1 MNTDHIV
8 QNSITQ
14 CMECKHCGESKAITM
29 PAPIDA
35 ILGKMDAFMEA
46 HKGCQPPAHK
56 TSPVYKPPSEAVMSE
71 YIAGFD
77 AGCDYI
83 MREIELFERNGPL
96 YAKTI
101 PALLAHLRMESKQG
115 RENT

>member
-1 MNTDHIV
+1 MSTDHIV

-46 HKGCQPPAHK
+46 HKGCQPP
-56 TSPVYKPPSEAVMSE
+56 VYKPPPEAVMSE

-83 MREIELFERNGPL
+83 LREIELWQDEVGEDL
-96 YAKTI
+96 HV
-101 PALLAHLRMESKQG
+101 LLAHLRMESKQG

>member
-35 ILGKMDAFMEA
+35 ILGKMDSFMEA
-46 HKGCQPPAHK
+46 HKGCKPPVFNP
-56 TSPVYKPPSEAVMSE
+56 SPVYKPPSEAVMSE

-83 MREIELFERNGPL
+83 LREIELWQDEVGEDL
-96 YAKTI
+96 HV
-101 PALLAHLRMESKQG
+101 LLAHLRMESKQG